1 MVYGFIISPGIC
13 SLFSVFKHE
22 ITLFLQ
28 SDEAC
33 QQCLE
38 KVSIGMMHMANDAVP
53 MEIDLL
59 NEQLCPVLPW
69 PVEDCKTGVATW
81 WPTIAMRVFDRAVA
95 PYICG
100 PDFIGSCTERPPP
113 KYVHSYLLSS
123 LYYKYGT
130 MFRPTV
136 L

>member
-1 MVYGFIISPGIC
+1 MKFC
-13 SLFSVFKHE
+13 
-22 ITLFLQ
+22 LQ
-28 SDEAC
+28 NDESC

-59 NEQLCPVLPW
+59 NEQLCPILPW

-81 WPTIAMRVFDRAVA
+81 WPSIAMRVFDRAVA

-113 KYVHSYLLSS
+113 KYVHTY
-123 LYYKYGT
+123 
-130 MFRPTV
+130 
-136 L
+136 

>member
-1 MVYGFIISPGIC
+1 
-13 SLFSVFKHE
+13 
-22 ITLFLQ
+22 
-28 SDEAC
+28 
-33 QQCLE
+33 
-38 KVSIGMMHMANDAVP
+38 MMHMANDAVP

-100 PDFIGSCTERPPP
+100 PDFIGSCSERPPP
-113 KYVHSYLLSS
+113 KYVCTCLIEVLWGQPIKLRNPRCCFYCFCPPRFSALYIRVHTYLIGIRAYLLVHLLISV
-123 LYYKYGT
+123 T
-130 MFRPTV
+130 
-136 L
+136 

>member
-1 MVYGFIISPGIC
+1 
-13 SLFSVFKHE
+13 
-22 ITLFLQ
+22 
-28 SDEAC
+28 
-33 QQCLE
+33 
-38 KVSIGMMHMANDAVP
+38 MANDAVP

-100 PDFIGSCTERPPP
+100 PDFIGSCSERPPP
-113 KYVHSYLLSS
+113 KYVCTCLLEVLWGQPIKLIQDVVLIVFAPSVFCCTYLSNWYTCLSTCS
-123 LYYKYGT
+123 FT
-130 MFRPTV
+130 N
-136 L
+136 

>member
-1 MVYGFIISPGIC
+1 
-13 SLFSVFKHE
+13 
-22 ITLFLQ
+22 
-28 SDEAC
+28 
-33 QQCLE
+33 
-38 KVSIGMMHMANDAVP
+38 MMHMANDAVP

-113 KYVHSYLLSS
+113 KYVHSYLTTLDSGINIGILLSIFENFFFYQKS
-123 LYYKYGT
+123 KNDCNAWIDVKKY
-130 MFRPTV
+130 
-136 L
+136 

>member
-22 ITLFLQ
+22 ITFFLQ

-113 KYVHSYLLSS
+113 KYVHSYQL
-123 LYYKYGT
+123 
-130 MFRPTV
+130 
-136 L
+136 

>member
-1 MVYGFIISPGIC
+1 
-13 SLFSVFKHE
+13 
-22 ITLFLQ
+22 
-28 SDEAC
+28 
-33 QQCLE
+33 
-38 KVSIGMMHMANDAVP
+38 MMHMANDAVP

-100 PDFIGSCTERPPP
+100 PDFIGSCSERPPP
-113 KYVHSYLLSS
+113 KYVHEC
-123 LYYKYGT
+123 
-130 MFRPTV
+130 TV
-136 L
+136 QKTEESKNNKNNILDYVA